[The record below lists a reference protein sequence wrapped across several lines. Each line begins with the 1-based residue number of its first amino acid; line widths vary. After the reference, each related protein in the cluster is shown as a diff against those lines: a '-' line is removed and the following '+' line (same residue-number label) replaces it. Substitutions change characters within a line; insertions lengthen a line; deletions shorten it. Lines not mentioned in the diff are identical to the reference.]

1 MELHLDL
8 TKSATR
14 ATLLDEL
21 LALMSPEQRT
31 RYDYILNHTTSPDK
45 HHHSIGEVNASIDA
59 MTIDD
64 ALKENVC
71 GVYAIL
77 AQAEA
82 KVHGCPVEETHF
94 HEVGNAAGIRNALAI
109 CTAFYVLDPT
119 RITATPVQTGQ
130 GTVQCAHGLMDIPA
144 PATAA
149 ILEGTPRAT
158 PALEGE
164 LCTPTSAALIKYYV
178 QEFVA

>member
-31 RYDYILNHTTSPDK
+31 RYDYILNHTTIPDK
-45 HHHSIGEVNASIDA
+45 HHHSIGEINASIDA

-64 ALKENVC
+64 ALKENVR

-77 AQAEA
+77 AEAEA
-82 KVHGCPVEETHF
+82 NVHGCAIEETHF
-94 HEVGNAAGIRNALAI
+94 HEVGNASG
-109 CTAFYVLDPT
+109 
-119 RITATPVQTGQ
+119 
-130 GTVQCAHGLMDIPA
+130 H
-144 PATAA
+144 
-149 ILEGTPRAT
+149 
-158 PALEGE
+158 
-164 LCTPTSAALIKYYV
+164 S
-178 QEFVA
+178 

>member
-31 RYDYILNHTTSPDK
+31 RYDYILNHTTIPDK
-45 HHHSIGEVNASIDA
+45 HHHSIGEINASIDA

-64 ALKENVC
+64 ALKENVR

-77 AQAEA
+77 AEAEA
-82 KVHGCPVEETHF
+82 NVHGC
-94 HEVGNAAGIRNALAI
+94 AIASGIRNALAI
-109 CTAFYVLDPT
+109 CTAFYVLAPT

-149 ILEGTPRAT
+149 ILEGIPRAT

-164 LCTPTSAALIKYYV
+164 LCTPTSAAIIKQYV
-178 QEFVA
+178 QEFVV

>member
-14 ATLLDEL
+14 TTLLDEL

-31 RYDYILNHTTSPDK
+31 RYDYILNHTTIPDK
-45 HHHSIGEVNASIDA
+45 HHHSIGEINASIDA

-64 ALKENVC
+64 ALKENVR

-77 AQAEA
+77 AEAEA
-82 KVHGCPVEETHF
+82 NVHGCAIEETHF
-94 HEVGNAAGIRNALAI
+94 HEVGNASGIRNALAI
-109 CTAFYVLDPT
+109 CTAFYVLAPT
-119 RITATPVQTGQ
+119 RIT
-130 GTVQCAHGLMDIPA
+130 
-144 PATAA
+144 
-149 ILEGTPRAT
+149 AT

-164 LCTPTSAALIKYYV
+164 LCTPTSAAIIKQYV
-178 QEFVA
+178 QEFVV